1 MKSVWTS
8 LRVRLVDSPRV
19 KGAVA
24 WLIWFLM
31 RLTTTTNRFAPG
43 SHDIDG
49 IIGAD
54 PNSIF
59 AIWHGQHILAPALM
73 PRWLDTL
80 ALVSRSRDAELN
92 ALVAE
97 RFGIETVRGSGGRP
111 DQRLHGKGG
120 AKALIKLRKALESGR
135 AVCMIADV
143 PGGTARTAGMGIITL
158 AKISGRPIIPIAI
171 ATSRRIVLEKTK
183 DKTTINLPFGKLC
196 VIFGSPVTITEDAD
210 EQSMEKT
217 RQALTD
223 EMNAITDEA
232 YLKVENSR

>member
-1 MKSVWTS
+1 MK
-8 LRVRLVDSPRV
+8 R
-19 KGAVA
+19 AVA
-24 WLIWFLM
+24 WLIWLVM
-31 RLTTTTNRFAPG
+31 RMTTATNRFVPG

-59 AIWHGQHILAPALM
+59 ALWHGQHLLAPALM

-97 RFGIETVRGSGGRP
+97 RFGIEIARGSGGRP

-120 AKALIKLRKALESGR
+120 AKALILLRKALQTGR

-143 PGGTARTAGMGIITL
+143 PGGTPRSAGMGIITL

-171 ATSRRIVLEKTK
+171 ATSRRIVLEKTR
-183 DKTTINLPFGKLC
+183 DKTAINLPFGKLC
-196 VIFGSPVTITEDAD
+196 VIFGRPVTVSEDAD

-232 YLKVENSR
+232 YQKVEGSR

>member
-1 MKSVWTS
+1 MKRS
-8 LRVRLVDSPRV
+8 
-19 KGAVA
+19 VA
-24 WLIWFLM
+24 WLIWLLM
-31 RLTTTTNRFAPG
+31 RMTTATNRFVPG

-49 IIGAD
+49 IIGED

-59 AIWHGQHILAPALM
+59 ALWHGQHLLAPALM

-97 RFGIETVRGSGGRP
+97 RFGIEVARGSGGRP

-120 AKALIKLRKALESGR
+120 AKALIMLRKALHDGR

-143 PGGTARTAGMGIITL
+143 PGGTTRSAGMGIITL

-171 ATSRRIVLEKTK
+171 ATSRRIVLEKTR
-183 DKTTINLPFGKLC
+183 DKTAINLPFGKLC
-196 VIFGSPVTITEDAD
+196 VIFGSPVAVFEDAD

-232 YLKVENSR
+232 YLKVEGSR